1 MSDLHIDD
9 FCKDIALVLNQLYLM
24 FPRKSSLF
32 VEDISGPDEPDEYG
46 LHSARHLACL
56 SAMLWLAEEGYIRYE
71 DTIRQEAVDQVVL
84 GGRMFSLLSAVATE
98 VSSSESDDFGSGV
111 PPTIRER
118 VRGGFGNDVPL
129 SVLNA
134 QRTHINRLR
143 LAVKSHSSERIRS
156 VVLDILERART

>member
-1 MSDLHIDD
+1 VSDLHIDD

-24 FPRKSSLF
+24 FPRKASLF
-32 VEDISGPDEPDEYG
+32 VEDISGPDEADEYG
-46 LHSARHLACL
+46 LHSARHMACL
-56 SAMLWLAEEGYIRYE
+56 SAILWLAEEGYIRFE

-84 GGRMFSLLSAVATE
+84 GGRMFSLLTAVAAQ
-98 VSSSESDDFGSGV
+98 VSTSETDDFGSGV

-143 LAVKSHSSERIRS
+143 LALKSHSSERIRS
-156 VVLDILERART
+156 VVLDILERARS

>member
-1 MSDLHIDD
+1 VSDLHIDD

-24 FPRKSSLF
+24 FPRKASLF
-32 VEDISGPDEPDEYG
+32 VEDISGPDEADEYG
-46 LHSARHLACL
+46 LHSARHMACL
-56 SAMLWLAEEGYIRYE
+56 SAILWLAEEGYIRFE

-84 GGRMFSLLSAVATE
+84 GGRMFSLLTAVAAQ
-98 VSSSESDDFGSGV
+98 VSTSETDDFGSGV

-118 VRGGFGNDVPL
+118 VRVGFGNDVPL

-143 LAVKSHSSERIRS
+143 LALKSHSSERIRS
-156 VVLDILERART
+156 VVLDILERARS

>member
-24 FPRKSSLF
+24 FPRKASLF
-32 VEDISGPDEPDEYG
+32 VEDISGPDEADEYG
-46 LHSARHLACL
+46 LHSARHMACL
-56 SAMLWLAEEGYIRYE
+56 SAILWLAEEGYIRFE

-84 GGRMFSLLSAVATE
+84 GGRMFSLLTAVAAQ
-98 VSSSESDDFGSGV
+98 VSTSETDDFGSGV

-143 LAVKSHSSERIRS
+143 LALKSHSSERIRS
-156 VVLDILERART
+156 VVLDILERARS